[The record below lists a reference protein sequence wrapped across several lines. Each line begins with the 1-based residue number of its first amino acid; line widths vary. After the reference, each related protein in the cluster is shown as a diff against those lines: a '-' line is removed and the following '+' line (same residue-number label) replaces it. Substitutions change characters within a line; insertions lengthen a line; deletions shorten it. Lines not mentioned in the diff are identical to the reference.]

1 MAANT
6 GSSMM
11 NEVKRTM
18 ATFNRGIGAG
28 VLVLLTSGMAAAQGT
43 PGFDLER
50 ARAADLIR
58 SRQAISTMEAVLQRA
73 ILSGAE
79 MVIAQVRTLMP
90 LDRPRLSS
98 SPRVNGVRLENYGVL
113 FHVQVPKLDL
123 PILWD
128 VVVNNQNREA
138 ATLMALQQL
147 KASMSGLQGAERA
160 RAQDLIVQLEQQM
173 MAGNIRGGESR
184 GANTPSLAVPAA
196 TQDAAKVDPR
206 VVEDPEGSYTREVK
220 TALIEAMLTNS
231 QPLGVGPDE
240 SLTVVARGVPSNP
253 LSPGDSIDSSTWV
266 MRVKGSVLAA
276 FRAETISKEEALKQV
291 EIREQ

>member
-6 GSSMM
+6 GLSMM
-11 NEVKRTM
+11 NEVRTTM
-18 ATFNRGIGAG
+18 AIFNKGVGAA
-28 VLVLLTSGMAAAQGT
+28 VLVLLTYGMAAAQGA
-43 PGFDLER
+43 PASDAER

-73 ILSGAE
+73 ILNGAE
-79 MVIAQVRTLMP
+79 RVMAQVRTLMP

-98 SPRVNGVRLENYGVL
+98 NPRVHGVRLENYGVL
-113 FHVQVPKLDL
+113 FDVQVPGLDL

-128 VVVNNQNREA
+128 VVVNNQSRET
-138 ATLMALQQL
+138 ATAMALQQL
-147 KASMSGLQGAERA
+147 RANMTGLQGAERA
-160 RAQDLIVQLEQQM
+160 RAQELILQLEQQM
-173 MAGNIRGGESR
+173 LAGNLRGGGEAR
-184 GANTPSLAVPAA
+184 GPSTTSVVPAA
-196 TQDAAKVDPR
+196 TQDAKVDPR

-231 QPLGVGPDE
+231 QALGVGADE
-240 SLTVVARGVPSNP
+240 SLIVVARGTPSSP

-276 FRAETISKEEALKQV
+276 FRAGTTSEEEARKQV
-291 EIREQ
+291 EIKEQ